1 MEKISYI
8 FNLLSRKNRRYRI
21 SFFFPWVGI
30 FIGTIML
37 LLINGIMDGME
48 NKIFR
53 SLNNIDG
60 GYKLENFSNEELT
73 DILSYLN
80 KQNIDYEII
89 YTRDMIIAN
98 EKDYM
103 FVNMIAKEDTIQN
116 LSNNITIGA
125 GISNH
130 LGVEKADSILILSP
144 LDISFS
150 SMKVPSI
157 FYIVDSIYTIHVIEF
172 DQIHVFT
179 NASTIRDGIN
189 TNKKILLKEK
199 ISDLKVKEI
208 RNQFNEINISYWKDN
223 YLELVSAIR
232 LEKMM
237 YLSFAYMLIF
247 ISCLGNFTITNFIIT
262 NKLKEISVL
271 NMLGFQYS
279 SIKKIVYSIMLFF
292 AFLASTMGAISFIIL
307 IQFGLLNPLIS
318 TLFPNDLFYDFLIT
332 VDISYSLI
340 ILVLNLITVYFSSL
354 VAINMMGKEKT
365 IDVITGNLKI

>member
-1 MEKISYI
+1 ME
-8 FNLLSRKNRRYRI
+8 
-21 SFFFPWVGI
+21 
-30 FIGTIML
+30 
-37 LLINGIMDGME
+37 D
-48 NKIFR
+48 KIFR

-80 KQNIDYEII
+80 KEKIDYEII

-103 FVNMIAKEDTIQN
+103 FVNMIAKEDTVQN

-130 LGVEKADSILILSP
+130 LGVDKADSILILSP

-157 FYIVDSIYTIHVIEF
+157 FYIVDSIYTIPVIEF

-199 ISDLKVKEI
+199 ISNLEVKEI

-232 LEKMM
+232 LEKIM
-237 YLSFAYMLIF
+237 YSSFAYMLIL

-262 NKLKEISVL
+262 NKLKEISIL
-271 NMLGFQYS
+271 NVLGFHYS
-279 SIKKIVYSIMLFF
+279 DIKKTVYSIMLFL
-292 AFLASTMGAISFIIL
+292 AFLASSMGTISFIIL

-332 VDISYSLI
+332 VDIPYSLI

-354 VAINMMGKEKT
+354 VAINVMDKEKT
-365 IDVITGNLKI
+365 IDAITGNLKI